1 MSTIVTSADV
11 ERLYGLTKNYLLNFQ
26 NSRQCQEAFHMAPEL
41 HIIVKRTL
49 EFRRMQKMVGDYA
62 YERRRVSFVA
72 LD

>member
-1 MSTIVTSADV
+1 
-11 ERLYGLTKNYLLNFQ
+11 
-26 NSRQCQEAFHMAPEL
+26 MAPEL